1 VRRHRCLEID
11 YTRGD
16 GTPSTRVIEPLG
28 LVARRGRWYVP
39 AHDRQSGELR
49 TFRADRIGRA
59 GIGEPAPER
68 EAEFDPAAHVMRM
81 LARMPYEWRI
91 EVRFDAPLEELR
103 HRVSPSLAELTEDG
117 EGTLLELGADSLEWA
132 AGLLAGIGAEFKV
145 IRPDE
150 LRGELAGLSQRLE
163 RAAL

>member
-1 VRRHRCLEID
+1 
-11 YTRGD
+11 
-16 GTPSTRVIEPLG
+16 
-28 LVARRGRWYVP
+28 
-39 AHDRQSGELR
+39 
-49 TFRADRIGRA
+49 
-59 GIGEPAPER
+59 
-68 EAEFDPAAHVMRM
+68 MRM